1 MLLDRAIHELLLQL
15 PFLGQVAVQLPER
28 TDATAGDVALTFDGE
43 GRAWLAVAPERWS
56 RLPLEVQ
63 AGLLAHELWH
73 YALAHPLLRRQAAA
87 PLRFDLAA
95 DLTVQALVPEEW
107 RAPHGL
113 ELPEALAAAVPEPVA
128 TAHDVWQ
135 WYHLLEEPA
144 FAKWCAAVVASDSSP
159 WHKHIRWECA
169 DRVALHHRNRV
180 VERAR
185 AAAGEGEAASGR
197 HLPKGVMEKVQP
209 APEERSGPDW
219 RRVLALFVRRSSRT
233 EIRETVKRPSKRYG
247 RVPGIRVQPRQDV
260 VVAIDTSGSVQA
272 DELAVFAR
280 EIRRLW
286 RTGTDITVMECDY
299 RVRRV
304 WRYRG
309 QPFDLV
315 EGRGGTDFQPAID
328 RALALRAGG
337 LVYFTDG
344 FGAVP
349 RHSGRLPVLWVISA
363 GGLDEGQGIWH
374 ALPGKKI
381 KLKPDA

>member
-1 MLLDRAIHELLLQL
+1 MLLDRAIHELLLQW
-15 PFLGQVAVQLPER
+15 PFLGQVAVQLPECP
-28 TDATAGDVALTFDGE
+28 DATAGDVALTFDSE
-43 GRAWLAVAPERWS
+43 GRAWLAVAPEPWS
-56 RLPLEVQ
+56 RLPLQVQ

-73 YALAHPLLRRQAAA
+73 YALAHPVLRRQAAA

-95 DLTVQALVPEEW
+95 DLAVQALVPEEW
-107 RAPHGL
+107 RTPHWL
-113 ELPEALAAAVPEPVA
+113 DLPDVLAAAVPEPVA

-144 FAKWCAAVVASDSSP
+144 FAKWRAEVVAPGPAP
-159 WHKHIRWECA
+159 WHKHIRWEHA
-169 DRVALHHRNRV
+169 DGPALHHRDRV

-185 AAAGEGEAASGR
+185 VAVGEGEAAPGW
-197 HLPKGVMEKVQP
+197 HLPKGILEKIHRAP
-209 APEERSGPDW
+209 AAPAGPDW
-219 RRVLALFVRRSSRT
+219 RRVLGLFVRRSSRT
-233 EIRETVKRPSKRYG
+233 RIRETVKRPSKRYG
-247 RVPGIRVQPRQDV
+247 RVPGIRVQPLQHV

-280 EIRRLW
+280 ELRRLW
-286 RTGTDITVMECDY
+286 RTGADITVLECDY
-299 RVRRV
+299 RVRRA

-309 QPFDLV
+309 QPLDVV

-349 RHSGRLPVLWVISA
+349 RHTGRLPVLWVISA